1 MFDLLIDLDNT
12 VYPED
17 SNIFSQIDKKM
28 KEFISQTLNISLEE
42 AFKTQKKYFKENGTT
57 LRGLML
63 NHNLKPKPFLEY
75 VHNINIATI
84 ASNTALNNFLSNY
97 TGKKIIFTN
106 GTKKHAE
113 NVLKKVSIFRN
124 IDFIFDI
131 EDANYIPKPN
141 EITYKKIISKYKL
154 TPSNTVMF
162 DDIPINLK
170 TAKKLGIKTVL
181 IKKELEQNKLFDY
194 IDIVSDNLLRG
205 LLEFNKRKKKY
216 EDTTIRRKN

>member
-28 KEFISQTLNISLEE
+28 KEFIAKTLNMSLEE
-42 AFKTQKKYFKENGTT
+42 AFKVQKKYFKENGTT

-63 NHNLKPKPFLEY
+63 HHNLKPTPFLEY
-75 VHNINIATI
+75 VHNINISTI
-84 ASNTALNNFLSNY
+84 TSNTALSDFLNNY
-97 TGKKIIFTN
+97 KGKKIIFTN
-106 GTKKHAE
+106 GTKKHAL
-113 NVLKKVSIFRN
+113 NVLKKVSILNN

-131 EDANYIPKPN
+131 ENANYIPKPN
-141 EITYKKIISKYKL
+141 EITYRKVISQYNL

-170 TAKKLGIKTVL
+170 TAKNLGIKTVL
-181 IKKELEQNKLFDY
+181 IKKELEQNKFFDY

-205 LLEFNKRKKKY
+205 LLEFN
-216 EDTTIRRKN
+216 RRKNI

>member
-28 KEFISQTLNISLEE
+28 KEFIAKTLNMSLEE
-42 AFKTQKKYFKENGTT
+42 AFKVQKKYFKENGTT
-57 LRGLML
+57 LRGLMIH
-63 NHNLKPKPFLEY
+63 HNLKPRPFLEY
-75 VHNINIATI
+75 VHNINISTI
-84 ASNTALNNFLSNY
+84 TSNTALSDFLNNY
-97 TGKKIIFTN
+97 KGKKIIFTN
-106 GTKKHAE
+106 GTKKHAL
-113 NVLKKVSIFRN
+113 NVLKKVSILKN

-131 EDANYIPKPN
+131 ENANYIPKPN
-141 EITYKKIISKYKL
+141 EITYRKIISQYNL

-170 TAKKLGIKTVL
+170 TAKNLGMKTVL
-181 IKKELEQNKLFDY
+181 IKKELEQNKFFDY

-205 LLEFNKRKKKY
+205 LLEFN
-216 EDTTIRRKN
+216 RRKNI